1 MQRSSTPFRILALA
15 LAAVISTA
23 LFATIAGSMPP
34 DFDGSPNDA
43 RNGVHPAGRT
53 EVAIVPSRIE
63 VIGWRS
69 AIAAADDARAVDP
82 RS

>member
-1 MQRSSTPFRILALA
+1 MRLSPTPCRVIALA

-34 DFDGSPNDA
+34 TFDGSPNDA
-43 RNGVHPAGRT
+43 RNGAHPAGRT

-63 VIGWRS
+63 VIGSRS
-69 AIAAADDARAVDP
+69 ELAAASDIRAARP
-82 RS
+82 RT